1 MGWWQRGV
9 EEREDGELERLS
21 GPDLERN
28 GQADG
33 RGSSPRPGGA
43 ATPGRAGTMRILL
56 HADVL
61 LHVLR
66 ARTHTT
72 APSRWS
78 VIFFREHKHGLS
90 SQGGSFRPSFYHL
103 MRLFAPECATAM
115 LRGVASLFGVY
126 FPALGDGKHHRTSL
140 YLPVLPKSSAVWGV
154 RYALCWS
161 HLASGRWWEDGTG
174 EEAEEEGSDPHCRRR
189 QRLCLEPSAWPPL
202 PSWGRRG
209 PKSTA
214 EHASYTIVPRHDAH
228 P

>member
-1 MGWWQRGV
+1 
-9 EEREDGELERLS
+9 
-21 GPDLERN
+21 
-28 GQADG
+28 
-33 RGSSPRPGGA
+33 
-43 ATPGRAGTMRILL
+43 
-56 HADVL
+56 
-61 LHVLR
+61 
-66 ARTHTT
+66 
-72 APSRWS
+72 
-78 VIFFREHKHGLS
+78 
-90 SQGGSFRPSFYHL
+90 
-103 MRLFAPECATAM
+103 M

-140 YLPVLPKSSAVWGV
+140 YLSVFPKSSAVWAV

-161 HLASGRWWEDGTG
+161 HLASGRWWEDGAG
-174 EEAEEEGSDPHCRRR
+174 EEADEEGSDPHCRRR